1 MSLSESIY
9 MSRLSLQSTPSP
21 RTPNSPMQPLPKSPV
36 AQHSDQTSDDDESDW
51 EDEDDARGLV
61 VLPSGLRYAI
71 GHLAPGTQRMM
82 RALYNTQD
90 PPQISLELCGI
101 KQEGT
106 DGGGFFYAFQLQE
119 VVPCSVRIGSKSSTR
134 FSMPKCECADA
145 RYRGL
150 RPCKHI
156 IWLFDQVSKQII
168 FDHEPDIPLT
178 MSEMGYP
185 EELGDPFEQ
194 ISNSRLDLLADSLR
208 CDTTTPGSN
217 TAPISHARL
226 REAREMVAAVA
237 GIPAREIDQFR
248 LDLEKTRPGNVVIHR
263 GDVEATLFSI
273 LIASHSIA
281 AQVRAEL
288 APSDP
293 AVDPFRALQRRATR
307 IISELDSYSSFF
319 QDPTPRQSS
328 QAEDNGAEG
337 PRNVRWAAT
346 QIRRCVTQ
354 IERLVSRSAT
364 PLAGPARSSAARALV
379 GILKSVAGHNIDSHG
394 GDTVDDRNLYMCLI
408 GNQDT
413 GFVYIAL
420 EKLVDQSQYVEEL
433 ESAMELIGRFG
444 APESYV
450 SNMRGLIKRMRSH
463 TGEESRRPSVAGP
476 SDSAPRNVTPPLEGV
491 PPPSRRTETDAVLGE
506 PGSSAGSVR
515 FLTPAAP
522 ASTRARGGRRGRGG
536 RGGAASE
543 SESVESSRA
552 GSKRSISGTGTE
564 RTEGPKRSR

>member
-21 RTPNSPMQPLPKSPV
+21 PAPNSPMQPLPRSPV
-36 AQHSDQTSDDDESDW
+36 AQHSDQYSEDDESDW
-51 EDEDDARGLV
+51 ENEDDARGLV
-61 VLPSGLRYAI
+61 VSPSGLRYI
-71 GHLAPGTQRMM
+71 VGHLAPGTQRMM
-82 RALYNTQD
+82 KALYNTQD
-90 PPQISLELCGI
+90 PPQISLELCGL

-106 DGGGFFYAFQLQE
+106 DGDGFFYAFQLQE

-156 IWLFDQVSKQII
+156 VWLFDQVSKQIVL
-168 FDHEPDIPLT
+168 DQDPNTPLT

-194 ISNSRLDLLADSLR
+194 ICNSRLDLLADSLR
-208 CDTTTPGSN
+208 CDTTAPGSD

-248 LDLEKTRPGNVVIHR
+248 LDLETTPPGNVVIHR
-263 GDVEATLFSI
+263 GDAEATLFSI
-273 LIASHSIA
+273 LLASHSLA
-281 AQVRAEL
+281 ARVRAEL

-307 IISELDSYSSFF
+307 IISELDSYSSSL
-319 QDPTPRQSS
+319 QDPTPHRSN
-328 QAEDNGAEG
+328 QAEGNEAEG

-354 IERLVSRSAT
+354 VERLVSRSAT

-379 GILKSVAGHNIDSHG
+379 GVLKSVAGHNLDSHS

-408 GNQDT
+408 GNKDT
-413 GFVYIAL
+413 GFVYVAL

-450 SNMRGLIKRMRSH
+450 SHMRGLIKRMRSH
-463 TGEESRRPSVAGP
+463 TGEESRRSSVAGP
-476 SDSAPRNVTPPLEGV
+476 SDTAPRNVTPPLEGV
-491 PPPSRRTETDAVLGE
+491 PPPSRRTEADTALGE
-506 PGSSAGSVR
+506 SGSPGSSVR

-522 ASTRARGGRRGRGG
+522 ASTRARGSRGG
-536 RGGAASE
+536 RGGAASG
-543 SESVESSRA
+543 SESGGSSRA

-564 RTEGPKRSR
+564 RAEGPKRSR